1 MRDEIEE
8 MEVELAGRRRALG
21 ASPVPSRS
29 SGSDIPV
36 RARALV
42 PPVFTSKT
50 LGELRRYV

>member
-8 MEVELAGRRRALG
+8 IEAELAGRRRALG
-21 ASPVPSRS
+21 ASPAPSWS

-36 RARALV
+36 RARALA
-42 PPVFTSKT
+42 PPIFTGKT